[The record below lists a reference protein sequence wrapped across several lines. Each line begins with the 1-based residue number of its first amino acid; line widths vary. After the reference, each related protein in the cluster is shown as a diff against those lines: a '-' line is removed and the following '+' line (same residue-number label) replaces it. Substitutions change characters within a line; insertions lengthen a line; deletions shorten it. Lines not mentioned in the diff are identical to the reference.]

1 MDRTQ
6 IARTFEEIAAMLELA
21 GENVFKV
28 RAYENGARAILSFP
42 GDLEEAVRSRE
53 LLTAP
58 GIGQGLFANIE
69 TLVRTGSLPY
79 YEELR
84 SRFPPSLRECL
95 KIPGL
100 GARKVRQLHEALGI
114 DSLETLE
121 RACREGR
128 LAAVK
133 GFGPASVGRIVKGIA
148 LLRSSAGFHRYP
160 RALRRGEE
168 ILQSLQATGL
178 ASRIQIAG
186 SLRRR

>member
-1 MDRTQ
+1 
-6 IARTFEEIAAMLELA
+6 MLELA
-21 GENVFKV
+21 GESVFKV
-28 RAYENGARAILSFP
+28 RAFENGARAILSFP

-53 LLTAP
+53 LLATP

-79 YEELR
+79 YDDLR

-128 LAAVK
+128 LAAVR
-133 GFGPASVGRIVKGIA
+133 GSARRASGESSRGSRSCARAPDFTDIPGPCGAARRSSSPSSGPA
-148 LLRSSAGFHRYP
+148 
-160 RALRRGEE
+160 
-168 ILQSLQATGL
+168 
-178 ASRIQIAG
+178 
-186 SLRRR
+186 